1 MFDITIVVQSFIY
14 RGKPPR
20 THMRSRGNS
29 LVRSAAIA
37 EEQAALLRGDTL
49 ANSYTDRRASIVA
62 RSRSRSR
69 MTVLGNANDNDQ
81 WSGTIR

>member
-1 MFDITIVVQSFIY
+1 MFDVTIVIQSFIY

-20 THMRSRGNS
+20 TLMRSRGNS

-37 EEQAALLRGDTL
+37 EEQAALLRGDIL
-49 ANSYTDRRASIVA
+49 ANSYTDRQASIVA

-69 MTVLGNANDNDQ
+69 MAVLGDVYDVG
-81 WSGTIR
+81 SE